1 MNVLSLFDGISGAR
15 ISLERAGIKVD
26 NYYASEI
33 DKYAMIISKANY
45 PDIIQ
50 LGSVTDIDS
59 KQLPKIDL
67 LIGGSPCQS
76 FSFAGRMKGM
86 LTKDEIE
93 IYTLEHYLQLKN
105 GGFEFEGQSYLF
117 WEYVRLLKE
126 LNPKYFFLENVTME
140 EKWEKVITKA
150 LNVHPLKIN
159 SALLSCQNRNRLYW
173 TNIGMIQSGLF
184 GDLESEIKIPKDKG
198 IVLKDVLQD
207 NPNPKYYISKKMYDY
222 AMVESINGF
231 RYKAEFTDINDKAKP
246 LTTKQDKRAGVT
258 NYIYQPIDEKYYLS
272 EETLNSYQKQSD
284 KHSNRGNG
292 FNFNPKDL
300 NDKANCVT
308 ARYGVITENIV
319 VDEAYVNDKTPYRRL
334 TPLECERCQ
343 TLPDNYTN
351 FVSDTQRY
359 KAIGNGF
366 TIEVIAY
373 ILRYLP
379 DQYKI
384 KTN

>member
-33 DKYAMIISKANY
+33 DKYAINISKANY

-50 LGSVTDIDS
+50 LGDLTKIDS
-59 KQLPKIDL
+59 KQLPNIDL

-76 FSFAGRMKGM
+76 FSIVGQMKGM
-86 LTKDEIE
+86 ITKDEIE
-93 IYTLEHYLQLKN
+93 IQSLEQYLQLKED
-105 GGFEFEGQSYLF
+105 GFQFDGQSYLF
-117 WEYVRLLKE
+117 WEYIRLLNE
-126 LNPKYFFLENVTME
+126 LKPKYFFLENVEMQ
-140 EKWEKVITKA
+140 EKWEKIITKK
-150 LNVHPLKIN
+150 LNVNPIKIN
-159 SALLSCQNRNRLYW
+159 SNLLSCQNRSRNYW
-173 TNIGMIQSGLF
+173 TNIGMIPSGLF
-184 GDLESEIKIPKDKG
+184 GDLESIITIPKDKG
-198 IVLKDVLQD
+198 IVMKDILEDNVDIRYYITEKMYGYITQD
-207 NPNPKYYISKKMYDY
+207 NEKFKYKVSFVDL
-222 AMVESINGF
+222 NG
-231 RYKAEFTDINDKAKP
+231 KAK
-246 LTTKQDKRAGVT
+246 TIVTKQDKRAGTT
-258 NYIYQPIDEKYYLS
+258 NYIYHPNDECEK
-272 EETLNSYQKQSD
+272 N
-284 KHSNRGNG
+284 
-292 FNFNPKDL
+292 
-300 NDKANCVT
+300 A
-308 ARYGVITENIV
+308 
-319 VDEAYVNDKTPYRRL
+319 KTSYRRL

-384 KTN
+384 KSL